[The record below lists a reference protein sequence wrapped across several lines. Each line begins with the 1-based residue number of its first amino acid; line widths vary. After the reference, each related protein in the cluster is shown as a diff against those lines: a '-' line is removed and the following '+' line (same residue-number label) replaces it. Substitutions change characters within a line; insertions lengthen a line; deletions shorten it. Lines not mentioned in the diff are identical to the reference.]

1 MLQSSGAVVF
11 LRSIDQFGNSA
22 LGGGEVFGSRLTLS
36 SRSSRAVL
44 SARSTSCPSNLDIR
58 RLRHRTRCKLTARNN
73 LAHTLFASGN
83 NRNIA
88 GWGLEVKHLAA
99 GNIVTAHGACRQTTH
114 ALRPSFARRTAA
126 VRHEFRNGR
135 GAARLPLLG
144 RHLRGDLDGGRF
156 SGGGGRGRFG
166 LRGGSLRRRGRLSSL
181 RRRSRSHRR
190 SRRSHRC
197 RAARNSTFRRFAV
210 DGDDN
215 QHAAERHCRAQNG
228 NRPGQGREQSKE
240 ERDDRC
246 QTEEQNTNAESATH
260 IPRVHAGTNLSTTV
274 CTVNCSFTGRG
285 SILRAACSFLRA
297 ARGR

>member
-1 MLQSSGAVVF
+1 M
-11 LRSIDQFGNSA
+11 
-22 LGGGEVFGSRLTLS
+22 FGSRFALS

-44 SARSTSCPSNLDIR
+44 RRAFASRTSHLDVG
-58 RLRHRTRCKLTARNN
+58 RLRHRARCKLAARDD
-73 LAHTLFASGN
+73 LAHTLLTSGN
-83 NRNIA
+83 NWNFA

-99 GNIVTAHGACRQTTH
+99 GNIVTAHGTCRQTTH
-114 ALRPSFARRTAA
+114 TLRTSFASRTAA

-156 SGGGGRGRFG
+156 SGGGRFG

-181 RRRSRSHRR
+181 RRRGRCHRR

-197 RAARNSTFRRFAV
+197 RAALNGTFRRFAV

-246 QTEEQNTNAESATH
+246 QTEEQNANAESATH

-274 CTVNCSFTGRG
+274 CTVNCSTTGRG